1 MFERMMLGILLLLIS
16 LPIHAQDNTTP
27 TPTPPLVFPSPTP
40 IQTETPT
47 ATPTRG
53 VPTHTP
59 TPRPDVP
66 DYIYDWREELLY
78 PVAVHFFLVI
88 DRPLDAIL
96 DVRLVIT
103 VEGEIEPRILE
114 FGDIRTYATVTEPFT
129 EFNVIWRI
137 PPDNP
142 LRLNVLV
149 NYEWQ
154 VRLSETQIT
163 TIPGVF
169 AYRNP
174 QAEWILDV
182 DPQNRLDLL
191 MPLVNNLTPDVLR
204 QRLNPIYERL
214 AQNTGRTPRFRVMLE
229 NAQYPF
235 DPCISAQ
242 TITNRQGDIE
252 TPCDA
257 TVLNSYLRQIGYTRL
272 TGQASLSDQLIPYLV
287 ESFYAPLWANSEYP
301 AWFKQGI
308 LLMYTPTD
316 KQYALEN
323 VKEASRTNTLF
334 SLDEM
339 TQLDETRPELW
350 RSQSYVMTLY
360 MAQRIGFSGL
370 FDFARAQTT
379 SETPISFAQRY
390 QTVMNAP
397 LEALLP
403 TLNNW
408 IFTLQAE
415 SASAVTIYGDPTP
428 VPSPTPS
435 VTPFPPT
442 ATPTFTDTPTNTPT
456 ATVTGVQ
463 TATPIPSLTPTNT
476 PIVTPSVTPR
486 PAGFRDTPPPLPT
499 LPPLEAQPTPFPPI
513 EGDIQATT
521 DSGVMVT
528 LILGLAL
535 LGLAILFG
543 MYWFTERKS
552 S

>member
-1 MFERMMLGILLLLIS
+1 MFKRVLMGLLLLFIS
-16 LPIHAQDNTTP
+16 LPIVAQDNTPP
-27 TPTPPLVFPSPTP
+27 TPTLPLVFPSPTP
-40 IQTETPT
+40 IETETPT
-47 ATPTRG
+47 ITPTFG
-53 VPTHTP
+53 TPTNTP
-59 TPRPDVP
+59 TPRPNVP

-78 PVAVHFFLVI
+78 PVGVHFFLVI
-88 DRPLDAIL
+88 DRPLSAVL
-96 DVRLVIT
+96 DVRLIINI
-103 VEGEIEPRILE
+103 EGETEPRILE
-114 FGDIRTYATVTEPFT
+114 FADIRTYATVTDPFT
-129 EFNVIWRI
+129 ELNVVWRI

-142 LRLNVLV
+142 LALNVLV

-154 VRLSETQIT
+154 VSLSETQIT

-169 AYRNP
+169 AYQNP
-174 QAEWILDV
+174 QSEWVLDV
-182 DPQNRLDLL
+182 DSQNRLDLL
-191 MPLVNNLTPDVLR
+191 MPLVNNLTPDALR
-204 QRLNPIYERL
+204 QRINPIYERL
-214 AQNTGRTPRFRVMLE
+214 VQNTGRTLRFRVMLE

-235 DPCISAQ
+235 DPCTSAQ
-242 TITNRQGDIE
+242 TISNKTGDIE
-252 TPCDA
+252 TPCDG

-272 TGQASLSDQLIPYLV
+272 TGQASLSDQLIPYII
-287 ESFYAPLWANSEYP
+287 ESFYAPLWANSDYP
-301 AWFKQGI
+301 AWFRQGI

-334 SLDEM
+334 SLDQM
-339 TQLDETRPELW
+339 NRLDETRPELW

-370 FDFARAQTT
+370 FDVARAQTI
-379 SETPISFAQRY
+379 SETPISFVRRY
-390 QTVMNAP
+390 QTAMNAP

-408 IFTLQAE
+408 IFTIQAE

-428 VPSPTPS
+428 IPSPTPS

-442 ATPTFTDTPTNTPT
+442 STPTFTETPTNTPT

-476 PIVTPSVTPR
+476 PIFTPSVTPR

-499 LPPLEAQPTPFPPI
+499 LPPLDAQPTPFPPI

-535 LGLAILFG
+535 FGLAILFG
-543 MYWFTERKS
+543 IYWFMERKS